1 MRPNEIVDIEPFMII
16 DYFPAGN
23 ALFYNMH
30 LSGHEVGSPT
40 LTRGGQTWQMS
51 ATLNIRLSLALRLH
65 REDRRVSPN
74 ICCRQR
80 ALRKSALKYQPLVGG
95 HMLRRPTFE
104 LEPDIR
110 RNFTSGH
117 HLA

>member
-1 MRPNEIVDIEPFMII
+1 MRPNEIVDIDPFMI

-30 LSGHEVGSPT
+30 LSGHEAGSPT

-74 ICCRQR
+74 ICCCQR
-80 ALRKSALKYQPLVGG
+80 ALHKFALKY
-95 HMLRRPTFE
+95 
-104 LEPDIR
+104 
-110 RNFTSGH
+110 
-117 HLA
+117 